1 MTNDG
6 IMDRLY
12 VVVLAG
18 GSGERF
24 WPLSTPSHPKQFPP
38 LLDGQSFFQRTVE
51 RALRLVG
58 RERVL
63 VATRRELLPI
73 VEQQL
78 PGFPRENCVL
88 EPVGRDT
95 AACIALAAL
104 VIETRHPGARMLV
117 APSDHHITPLHAYE
131 ETIRQGLL
139 LLDRADGLVTLGI
152 PPTGPE
158 TGYGYLLAGDAV
170 PEHPAARRCQRFTEK
185 PDRTTAERFVAD
197 GRYYWNSGIFL
208 WPAATFLGAVARH
221 LPEHWRCLSEIRPAL
236 GTAEEAPTLDRVFPR
251 MPRVSVDVGI
261 MEKADEVYMI
271 PATFSWDDVGAWSA
285 LGRIL
290 PRDDCGNAVVGRHTG
305 RDTRGC
311 VVYGTTRPIG
321 TIGLRD
327 IVVVETPE
335 GVLVC
340 PKERAQEVKD
350 LVRLMREDGE

>member
-1 MTNDG
+1 MSLFG
-6 IMDRLY
+6 A
-12 VVVLAG
+12 VLAAAP
-18 GSGERF
+18 SGT
-24 WPLSTPSHPKQFPP
+24 S
-38 LLDGQSFFQRTVE
+38 
-51 RALRLVG
+51 VG
-58 RERVL
+58 AICRIDPGVLVL
-63 VATRRELLPI
+63 VATCAAAVPPLLAVRWWERRSL
-73 VEQQL
+73 
-78 PGFPRENCVL
+78 
-88 EPVGRDT
+88 
-95 AACIALAAL
+95 
-104 VIETRHPGARMLV
+104 GAS
-117 APSDHHITPLHAYE
+117 APSARE
-131 ETIRQGLL
+131 WWR
-139 LLDRADGLVTLGI
+139 GLVTLGI

-261 MEKADEVYMI
+261 MEKADDVYMI